1 MLRRSVFL
9 ACALALALPVAL
21 PTLPLITMAQAAET
35 KEFTRLPLKQPR
47 RPVGQSWLT

>member
-35 KEFTRLPLKQPR
+35 KEFTPAALKQPR
-47 RPVGQSWLT
+47 RRWANPG